1 MASTE
6 PSYTSGSTNSLYFV
20 DFTVFGDDTFKY
32 SGASLS
38 TRYESAKE
46 AYNKAIAVNDRIASV
61 ETLIE
66 QNTTAIALRA
76 TKTELNALVEWNL
89 IVNGFG
95 LNKDDY
101 NFSQWTYDG
110 INKCDGFPS
119 FKYTDTPRDLY
130 IPQYIIPIDI
140 TKKYE
145 FRMTFKGDSS
155 KKLYLG
161 WDEFDIDGKKISATY
176 CTGIEASTTAL
187 AQDLKNGDTVVYLTS
202 TSGWTSAT
210 LTHQLGLIFWNYT
223 DSTGYQY
230 PVGVYSRNT
239 WMNLYTFANVNKTEK
254 GLMKRPYVN
263 ARYIHCYYDSEMT
276 IEKVYGWLKTQEDFY
291 ENEDV

>member
-38 TRYESAKE
+38 TSYESAKE
-46 AYNKAIAVNDRIASV
+46 AYNKGIAVNDRIASV

-76 TKTELNALVEWNL
+76 TKTELNALVEGKL
-89 IVNGFG
+89 IVNGFD

-130 IPQYIIPIDI
+130 IPQYIIPIYI

-145 FRMTFKGDSS
+145 FR
-155 KKLYLG
+155 
-161 WDEFDIDGKKISATY
+161 ISATY

-187 AQDLKNGDTVVYLTS
+187 AQDLKNGDTVVHLTS
-202 TSGWTSAT
+202 TAGWTSAT

-254 GLMKRPYVN
+254 GLTKRPYVN
-263 ARYIHCYYDSEMT
+263 ARYIHCYYDGEMT
-276 IEKVYGWLKTQEDFY
+276 IEKAYGWLKTQEDFY
-291 ENEDV
+291 EAEDV